1 MWYINRGLIDQGG
14 LKRYFIC
21 LIFFLGGR
29 VMRVTNYHPS
39 QLQWV
44 PVSDRDKDGN
54 TGEILRMGQLVSSE
68 NIANGTAGDRWGT
81 MGVSNHMPA
90 AGVANTTE
98 ETRIAGVVVAT
109 NNQDRILSVLANYVG
124 IEQITATVT
133 QATEVARNSSQ
144 SGGHWPQNDVAMVQI
159 VRLTPYTKVRINLYN
174 STRGTAPTV
183 NTVTTGS
190 ATGAGYTA
198 DAHDHST
205 PVAGLATS
213 YCRTGLNR
221 GRMRQGTDTSS
232 TVKTFNSQF
241 RDDIAVGD
249 TFVTVPLRPFGICYV
264 QLDTES
270 DFIDISANPATDYMH
285 FDVHELHL
293 EKAGEEYV
301 IGTFGSIH
309 FNGIRA

>member
-1 MWYINRGLIDQGG
+1 
-14 LKRYFIC
+14 
-21 LIFFLGGR
+21 
-29 VMRVTNYHPS
+29 MRTANYNPS

-54 TGEILRMGQLVSSE
+54 TGEILRIGQLVSSE
-68 NIANGTAGDRWGT
+68 NIANSTGGDAFGTG
-81 MGVSNHMPA
+81 GVHNHMPA

-98 ETRIAGVVVAT
+98 EVRIAGIVVAT
-109 NNQDRILSVLANYVG
+109 NNRDRVLSSLANYVG

-133 QATEVARNSSQ
+133 QATQVARNSSQ

-159 VRLTPYTKVRINLYN
+159 ARLTPQTKVRVNLYN
-174 STRGTAPTV
+174 STRGTAPSL
-183 NTVTTGS
+183 NTVTVAS
-190 ATGAGYTA
+190 ATGAGFTA

-213 YCRTGLNR
+213 YFRSGLNK

-232 TVKTFNSQF
+232 TVKTFANAF

-249 TFVTVPLRPFGICYV
+249 TVVTVPLRPFGMCYV
-264 QLDTES
+264 QLDTEA
-270 DFIDISANPATDYMH
+270 DFFDISANPATNYIH

-301 IGTFGSIH
+301 VGTFDPVH
-309 FNGIRA
+309 FLGIRA